1 MDVYI
6 HIKGNN
12 PIRIAWPAP
21 FIPRIGEHLY
31 IEDFCPDIYVLED
44 ILIVQD
50 IQWHIVGDE
59 ICASLFMG
67 YDSIENND
75 RNVKYINLN

>member
-12 PIRIAWPAP
+12 PIRVAWMCP
-21 FIPRIGEHLY
+21 FLPRIGEHLF
-31 IEDFCPDIYVLED
+31 INDFYPEADVLED

-50 IQWHIVGDE
+50 IHWHIVGDE
-59 ICASLFMG
+59 MCASLFMG
-67 YDSIENND
+67 YDPIQDDD
-75 RNVKYINLN
+75 RDIKSMKLN